1 MWECAGECG
10 RVLQSAGEWRRV
22 REDVGVCG
30 SLLECGS
37 VGELGSARVCA
48 GVRGSVREFA
58 RVLKVHKVV
67 QEGAGF
73 YY

>member
-1 MWECAGECG
+1 MWEC
-10 RVLQSAGEWRRV
+10 AGEWRRV

-58 RVLKVHKVV
+58 RVLKVYKCCNK
-67 QEGAGF
+67 GF
-73 YY
+73 P